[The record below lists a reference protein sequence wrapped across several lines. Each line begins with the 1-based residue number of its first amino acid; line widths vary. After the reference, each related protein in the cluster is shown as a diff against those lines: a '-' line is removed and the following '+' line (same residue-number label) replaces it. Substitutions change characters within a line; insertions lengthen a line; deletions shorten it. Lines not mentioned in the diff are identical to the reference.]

1 MLVNESVSSCPCIF
15 SVCLWVSRNTVISR
29 VILLL
34 FPGKA
39 VNVLLASQTSIHRT
53 SPYLCRQVFS
63 LFEKEVLP
71 VLSSLPRGVIQNDCN
86 DHNVIVS
93 ESGSQ
98 VHAIIDFGD
107 MVHSCRVF
115 DLAICLA
122 YALLDTDASV
132 VESSRKLC
140 LGYCD
145 TIPINGTER
154 AILYTSVMA
163 RLCQSVVMSSYSY
176 SKDPGNE
183 YLLVTAEPGWRLL
196 STMLAM
202 SDEDKK
208 AINGQ

>member
-1 MLVNESVSSCPCIF
+1 MSILF
-15 SVCLWVSRNTVISR
+15 
-29 VILLL
+29 ILLV
-34 FPGKA
+34 PW
-39 VNVLLASQTSIHRT
+39 V
-53 SPYLCRQVFS
+53 
-63 LFEKEVLP
+63 
-71 VLSSLPRGVIQNDCN
+71 
-86 DHNVIVS
+86 
-93 ESGSQ
+93 
-98 VHAIIDFGD
+98 
-107 MVHSCRVF
+107 RVF
-115 DLAICLA
+115 VFMNVNWFVVMI
-122 YALLDTDASV
+122 ALLDTDASV